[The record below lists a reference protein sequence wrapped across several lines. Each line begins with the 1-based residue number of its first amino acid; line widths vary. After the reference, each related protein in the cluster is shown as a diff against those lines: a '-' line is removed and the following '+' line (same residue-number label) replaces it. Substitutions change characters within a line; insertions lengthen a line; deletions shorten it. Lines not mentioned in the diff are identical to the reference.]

1 MPSGKKRKR
10 HKVATHKRK
19 KRARANR
26 HKKKKQFNTTFS
38 FFKEFLSSL
47 KKRMS
52 DFRCQIQVLPYYT
65 LKTEAETGNFNPMGT
80 QNACKIKMFNPS
92 VLWLTVDS

>member
-26 HKKKKQFNTTFS
+26 HKKKKQSKNYFSLFRKETIFSWQKYFKNFLPTKFRTFI
-38 FFKEFLSSL
+38 EF
-47 KKRMS
+47 
-52 DFRCQIQVLPYYT
+52 
-65 LKTEAETGNFNPMGT
+65 
-80 QNACKIKMFNPS
+80 
-92 VLWLTVDS
+92 